1 MSVTK
6 NSAELF
12 EALVQALVEER
23 IAADEIDIDS
33 MKFAQMEL
41 LGHGLGKQL
50 AGRVQQA
57 LVSRQAEPM
66 PRVFGCPTCGRQCR
80 AETKPKTIQSL
91 DGEVELTEIYCHCPK
106 CRRSFFPS
114 A

>member
-12 EALVQALVEER
+12 EELVQALVEER
-23 IAADEIDIDS
+23 LAGDEIDIDS

-50 AGRVQQA
+50 AGRVQQV
-57 LVSRQAEPM
+57 LVTRQAQQM
-66 PRVFGCPTCGRQCR
+66 PSVFCCPTCGCECHS
-80 AETKPKTIQSL
+80 ETKLKTIQSL
-91 DGEVELTEIYCHCPK
+91 DGEVDLTEVRCHCRR

-114 A
+114 T